1 MMHCGIK
8 MAEVPTTTS
17 KQNIIRSLAAQS
29 SQTTIPASVTTR
41 AIPFPLRLDKENN
54 YMATENVSL
63 SIKETL
69 YTLL

>member
-41 AIPFPLRLDKENN
+41 AIPFPLLDKENN

>member
-41 AIPFPLRLDKENN
+41 AIPFPLLDKENN
-54 YMATENVSL
+54 SMATESVSL